1 MPYLP
6 PICCKCTI
14 CTEYIII
21 EFFCVKGSHSHIRGL
36 GLATDLSAKLASDG
50 MVGQI
55 NARRAA
61 GIIREMVVQ
70 VRHQITIRI
79 SIRSKIF
86 CWNNQLITKYIGPNC
101 RSCSVDCRSAG
112 YW

>member
-1 MPYLP
+1 MIFF
-6 PICCKCTI
+6 PI
-14 CTEYIII
+14 
-21 EFFCVKGSHSHIRGL
+21 KGSHSHIRGL

-70 VRHQITIRI
+70 VSYAITIW
-79 SIRSKIF
+79 IRSNF
-86 CWNNQLITKYIGPNC
+86 
-101 RSCSVDCRSAG
+101 
-112 YW
+112 